1 MSLKMFVFL
10 IPKPVNVLPNMVKQV
25 VIKLRNLKWED
36 YPGLFEWT
44 GEIQGSLKRSKRVR
58 FRHVVSETEARE
70 RFEEARLLALR
81 MEEGD
86 QNSKIMNVYATKLMV
101 IC

>member
-1 MSLKMFVFL
+1 M
-10 IPKPVNVLPNMVKQV
+10 NW
-25 VIKLRNLKWED
+25 RN
-36 YPGLFEWT
+36 T
-44 GEIQGSLKRSKRVR
+44 RVLKRSKRVR
-58 FRHVVSETEARE
+58 FRHVVPETEVRE

-86 QNSKIMNVYATKLMV
+86 QNAKIMNVSTTKLMV